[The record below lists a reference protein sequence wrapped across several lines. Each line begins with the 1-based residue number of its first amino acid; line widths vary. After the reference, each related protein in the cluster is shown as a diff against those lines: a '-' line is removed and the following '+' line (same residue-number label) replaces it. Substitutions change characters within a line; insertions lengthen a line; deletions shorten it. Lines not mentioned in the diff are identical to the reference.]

1 MTQYYVQPGY
11 WADGYAIDKVD
22 GSPPAAISS
31 IQSVIPSYAYQQYND
46 DSDVMAFIAS
56 FNSLAQKYVNSF
68 NQLNLPIYT
77 GSQLSGSLLDW
88 VANGLYGIS
97 RASLPSGTN
106 ASIGALNTFALNKI
120 PVNKYIPATIQ
131 NYYVTTDDIFKRV
144 ITWHFFKGDGKVFN
158 IRWLKRRIVRF
169 LNGSSGT
176 DCDTSNTD
184 NISVTFG
191 VGGQVNIGL
200 VRTTAS
206 LGVGAILNSATLNSF
221 AANKSK
227 QSITSTAQNP
237 MAPIF
242 KSAVDAGV
250 LELPFQ
256 FNYVVSI

>member
-1 MTQYYVQPGY
+1 MTQHYVQPGY
-11 WADGYAIDKVD
+11 WADGYAVDKVD
-22 GSPPAAISS
+22 GSPPATISS
-31 IQSVIPSYAYQQYND
+31 LQSVIPSYAYQQYND

-77 GSQLSGSLLDW
+77 QNQISGALLDW
-88 VANGLYGIS
+88 VANGLYGIY
-97 RASLPSGTN
+97 RASLPSGMN
-106 ASIGALNTFALNKI
+106 ASVGAINTFALNSI
-120 PVNKYIPATIQ
+120 PVNKYKPAAIQ
-131 NYYVTTDDIFKRV
+131 NYYVTTDDIFKRI

-169 LNGSSGT
+169 LNGVSGQ

-184 NISVTFG
+184 NVSVTFG
-191 VGGQVNIGL
+191 VNGQVNIGL
-200 VRTTAS
+200 VRTVAT
-206 LGVGAILNSATLNSF
+206 LGVGAILNSAKLNSF
-221 AANKSK
+221 ALNKSK
-227 QSITSTAQNP
+227 QSISSTAQNP
-237 MAPIF
+237 IAPIF